1 MTDTYKNESRKD
13 WHDLS
18 KDKPDREQLMLGCL
32 QRIADATESM
42 ATEYNRLIRDNT
54 WLRSSRDDYRNDCER
69 LRKQNASLRG
79 VITRMKNK
87 TNSAT

>member
-1 MTDTYKNESRKD
+1 MSQNYRDESRKN
-13 WHDLS
+13 WAASSENPSL
-18 KDKPDREQLMLGCL
+18 EQLTFGCL

-42 ATEYNRLIRDNT
+42 ATEYNRLIRDNK
-54 WLRSSRDDYRNDCER
+54 WLSSSRDNYRNDCER

-87 TNSAT
+87 TKSAT